1 MGRSTEEQ
9 VKIVAKV
16 LDREDEVYASSSS
29 SNKLGRQP
37 AAKAT
42 MGAMAGGSVK
52 SFKSNISN
60 RSTKTL
66 HSEPGFKTSKND
78 ARSAVGSPNTPFA
91 FSKKAG
97 SVVSSNTGN
106 TPYANSKQNSSK
118 AGSVVSN
125 TDNAPFANSKQ
136 NNNSNEAESAVST
149 TGDVPFANS
158 KQNNNS
164 DKAGSAVSN
173 TDNSPLANTK

>member
-16 LDREDEVYASSSS
+16 LDREEEVYASSSS
-29 SNKLGRQP
+29 TKLGRQP
-37 AAKAT
+37 AAKPT

-136 NNNSNEAESAVST
+136 NNNS
-149 TGDVPFANS
+149 
-158 KQNNNS
+158 

-173 TDNSPLANTK
+173 TDNSPLANTKKSSSATNLTSKKNTQ